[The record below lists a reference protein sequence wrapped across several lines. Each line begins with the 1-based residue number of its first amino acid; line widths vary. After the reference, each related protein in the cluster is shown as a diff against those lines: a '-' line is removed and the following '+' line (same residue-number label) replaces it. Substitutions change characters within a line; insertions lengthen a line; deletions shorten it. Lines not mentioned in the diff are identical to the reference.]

1 MAKGR
6 FSRGTRNRELIAR
19 NIKELPVRIKPKFA
33 SYPRLETKGG
43 GSPEGL
49 RKAGETV
56 RLRRVKITLPQ
67 LPPFKEDDDGNPS
80 R

>member
-6 FSRGTRNRELIAR
+6 FSNGTKEREQLSR
-19 NIKELPVRIKPKFA
+19 RFKGLPLRLKPTHA
-33 SYPRLETKGG
+33 SFPRLETKGG

-56 RLRRVKITLPQ
+56 RQRRVKITLPQ
-67 LPPFKEDDDGNPS
+67 LPPFKEDDDG
-80 R
+80 